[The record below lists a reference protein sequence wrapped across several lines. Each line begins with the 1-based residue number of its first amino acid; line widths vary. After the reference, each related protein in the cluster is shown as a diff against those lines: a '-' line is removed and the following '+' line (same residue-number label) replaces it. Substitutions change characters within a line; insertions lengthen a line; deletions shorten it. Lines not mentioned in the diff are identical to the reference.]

1 MPQKKRSPGS
11 TPARSGA
18 TTIAAGEFKTHCLRL
33 MDEVAERH
41 TEIVITKYGKP
52 VAKLAPVEDEI
63 PDSFGAMAGTVAY
76 RDDIVVPDHDSWEE
90 VS

>member
-1 MPQKKRSPGS
+1 MPRRKRPSASAPL
-11 TPARSGA
+11 RSGS

-52 VAKLAPVEDEI
+52 VAKLAPVEDEV

-76 RDDIVVPDHDSWEE
+76 RDDIVAPDHDAWAES
-90 VS
+90 